1 MQIRCRVKPM
11 RMHCSYACCLL
22 LLSGYAATGTASEM
36 FIKPESFE
44 QLPNSAQTAYLFNGT
59 IDRSSYSTDFERVA
73 DLSIVTSTGRVSP
86 LQEQWQVQD
95 RLSAF
100 DYEAT
105 KPGTYVI
112 GLSTHP
118 RTIEMSSEEFA
129 AYLAHEGLDDD
140 LADFKANWQDSSVRE
155 RYVKHSKAILQVG
168 ESFSDEYQS
177 HLQHKLEIVPDEN
190 PYQLRFG
197 NEMTVQVLI
206 DGRPAANRVARAGA
220 EDFHGHDVSGG
231 HLKYYTLHTDE
242 DGRAT
247 FLISQK
253 GTWYVSA
260 IHLEPSTDSDV
271 DYESNW
277 ATLTF
282 AVD

>member
-1 MQIRCRVKPM
+1 MRIQSRTKPM
-11 RMHCSYACCLL
+11 QMHRFHACCLL

-36 FIKPESFE
+36 FIKAESFK
-44 QLPNSAQTAYLFNGT
+44 QSPNSVQTAYVFNGT
-59 IDRSSYSTDFERVA
+59 IDRSSHSTDFERVA
-73 DLSIVTSTGRVSP
+73 DFSIVTSTGHASP
-86 LQEQWQVQD
+86 SQEQWQVQD
-95 RLSAF
+95 SLSAF
-100 DYEAT
+100 SYEFT
-105 KPGTYVI
+105 TPGTYVI

-168 ESFSDEYQS
+168 ESFSGEYQS
-177 HLQHKLEIVPDEN
+177 HLQHNLEIVPDEN

-206 DGRPAANRVARAGA
+206 DGRPAANRVVRAGA
-220 EDFHGHDVSGG
+220 EDFHGHDGSGA
-231 HLKYYTLHTDE
+231 HQKYYTLRTNE
-242 DGRAT
+242 EGRAT
-247 FLISQK
+247 LLISQK
-253 GTWYVSA
+253 GIWYVSA
-260 IHLEPSTDSDV
+260 IYLETSSEKDV